1 MRYAACNALGQMA
14 NDFAPTL
21 HKKFHDK
28 VSVVSIMLAVF
39 IVVLYVGSCEEEGGG
54 RREKEGGEGGGRWR
68 EERGEGGV
76 RADLSYMCVPLTT
89 KIAIIL

>member
-28 VSVVSIMLAVF
+28 VSILSIMLAVHF
-39 IVVLYVGSCEEEGGG
+39 CSLVRRKEE
-54 RREKEGGEGGGRWR
+54 RVEGGEGRGRGGT
-68 EERGEGGV
+68 
-76 RADLSYMCVPLTT
+76 Y
-89 KIAIIL
+89 

>member
-28 VSVVSIMLAVF
+28 VSVVCYAACVDSSSLCRVLILAGCTAK
-39 IVVLYVGSCEEEGGG
+39 LQS
-54 RREKEGGEGGGRWR
+54 
-68 EERGEGGV
+68 
-76 RADLSYMCVPLTT
+76 
-89 KIAIIL
+89 

>member
-28 VSVVSIMLAVF
+28 VGIMLVVFILSIMLAMYIF
-39 IVVLYVGSCEEEGGG
+39 VLYVGY
-54 RREKEGGEGGGRWR
+54 
-68 EERGEGGV
+68 V
-76 RADLSYMCVPLTT
+76 L
-89 KIAIIL
+89 IL

>member
-28 VSVVSIMLAVF
+28 VSILSIMLAVF
-39 IVVLYVGSCEEEGGG
+39 IFCSLCGVRVDLVRRKEE
-54 RREKEGGEGGGRWR
+54 RVEGGEGRGR
-68 EERGEGGV
+68 GV
-76 RADLSYMCVPLTT
+76 RSNLGYMYH
-89 KIAIIL
+89 